1 MIQRAGIEEIYDPAI
16 GYVVRANQ
24 VRQMNNGLG
33 GAGNTVIRG
42 LTNTRHLKEL

>member
-16 GYVVRANQ
+16 GYVVRAKRAQ
-24 VRQMNNGLG
+24 QKNNGLG